1 MVISPSTGAVLTPLK
16 LGDGVI
22 PHNFTKNLMEWG
34 KMNPEQ
40 VMPGL
45 ADSLT
50 PANVD
55 NRNVTVNV
63 HYDSLLTVNGDID
76 KEVFP
81 GVKKMCQ
88 ETAKYLEKQWY
99 KDAKLQGI
107 DYSR

>member
-1 MVISPSTGAVLTPLK
+1 MPQ
-16 LGDGVI
+16 
-22 PHNFTKNLMEWG
+22 TKNVSETFKIDCVYGWVNM
-34 KMNPEQ
+34 K
-40 VMPGL
+40 L
-45 ADSLT
+45 A
-50 PANVD
+50 ANI
-55 NRNVTVNV
+55 TINV
-63 HYDSLLTVNGDID
+63 HYDSLLTVHGDVD